1 MTFARAMTWPSL
13 TAAKEPTAAFTPGW
27 LARHIPALDGL
38 RGLAILLVTLF
49 RFSQQF
55 KAIDGP
61 LDDAA
66 TRLVTQGYRG
76 VDLFFVLSGFL
87 ITGILYD
94 TKQAPHYF
102 RDFYVRRSLRI
113 FPLYYAVLLVLL
125 AATLLAPQA
134 IANSPFAKSADNAPW
149 LWLYG
154 ANIVQSLQNSWM
166 LGPLNHFWSL
176 AVEEHFYLVWPLAI
190 YYLSRRQA
198 MVLCV
203 GLAGIA
209 LTLRAALAAQGQ
221 NVAAE
226 VLTFCRMDA
235 LCMGAFLSLYL
246 RGPVSP
252 SKATWSIAVSTA
264 VSAIFLLTMYGLS
277 RRFLTIADTL
287 VPVFC
292 AGAIYCAVAGTK
304 TSPVRWLMEST
315 LLRMLG
321 RYSYGM
327 YVYQSILIPL
337 VPLSLTAS
345 AFAAASPSLL
355 AAKIV
360 YIGVMAVTTL
370 LLAMLSFHCFEQPFL
385 SLKDR
390 LAPKPE

>member
-1 MTFARAMTWPSL
+1 MTFARALTWPSL
-13 TAAKEPTAAFTPGW
+13 SAAKDTHAAFTPGW

-49 RFSQQF
+49 RFIKQF
-55 KAIDGP
+55 KEIDGP
-61 LDDAA
+61 LDETA
-66 TRLVTQGYRG
+66 TRLMTQGYRG

-125 AATLLAPQA
+125 AASLLAPQA
-134 IANSPFAKSADNAPW
+134 VANSPFAKSADNAPW
-149 LWLYG
+149 LWFYG

-176 AVEEHFYLVWPLAI
+176 AVEEHFYLVWPLAT

-198 MVLCV
+198 MTLCV
-203 GLAGIA
+203 ALAGIA
-209 LTLRAALAAQGQ
+209 LALRAALAAQGQ

-235 LCMGAFLSLYL
+235 LCMGALLSLYL
-246 RGPVSP
+246 RGPVKP
-252 SKATWSIAVSTA
+252 STATWTICFSTA
-264 VSAIFLLTMYGLS
+264 ASAAVLLMLYGLS

-292 AGAIYCAVAGTK
+292 VGAIYCAVAGTK
-304 TSPVRWLMEST
+304 TSPVRSLMECGP
-315 LLRMLG
+315 LRMLG

-337 VPLSLTAS
+337 VPMSL
-345 AFAAASPSLL
+345 AASTFAVAAPSLL
-355 AAKIV
+355 VAKIGYV
-360 YIGVMAVTTL
+360 AIMSVVTL
-370 LLAMLSFHCFEQPFL
+370 LLAMISFHCFEQPFL
-385 SLKDR
+385 QWKDR
-390 LAPKPE
+390 LAPKAE